1 VLRDRGRVWS
11 EPRRDKRV
19 LSMNDADAAVTRLW
33 SELSASLRGWFERR
47 TGDAHAAE
55 DLLQEC
61 FLRVHDRIGD
71 VREGERLGAWIQSI
85 ARNLLV
91 DWRRRP
97 EAPSVGAGACASSAL
112 EELADERTTGEDHDV
127 DAIVAGWLAP
137 TIAQLS
143 PADRET
149 LRLTELDGLTQRA
162 AAERLG
168 ISLPAL
174 KSRVLRGRA
183 RLRERV
189 LACCELEFDRRGGIV
204 AYRERGADGCD
215 C

>member
-1 VLRDRGRVWS
+1 MS
-11 EPRRDKRV
+11 
-19 LSMNDADAAVTRLW
+19 DADAAVTRIW
-33 SELSASLRGWFERR
+33 SELSGSLRGWFERR
-47 TGDAHAAE
+47 TGDVHAAE

-85 ARNLLV
+85 ARNLLI
-91 DWRRRP
+91 DWRRRCRLIEASP
-97 EAPSVGAGACASSAL
+97 EATPGGASSPREM
-112 EELADERTTGEDHDV
+112 EELADERTTGEDRGV

-137 TIAQLS
+137 AIAELS

-149 LRLTELDGLTQRA
+149 LRLTELDGLSQRA

-168 ISLPAL
+168 ISLAAL

-204 AYRERGADGCD
+204 AYRERDADACD